1 MAAPTPSDRRLSSAL
16 RNNAWRPQ
24 VQPPERP
31 NHAGRFPVFPE
42 SGPMLPE
49 TVHVPQATSP
59 QDDLRPL
66 GSFEEVLWQMDKR
79 SPLHAT
85 LAAHVDGATTVEQWR
100 DALEQTRRRHPLW
113 STVIVARK
121 DEAPIFQAMHNAH
134 VPLRVV
140 KGEFTQN
147 WQLEI
152 ARERCQSV
160 DSTHGPL
167 VRAVLMHTEAS
178 CMLILSAHHSI
189 CDGMSLAFAIRDVLQ
204 ALSGQSLKK
213 LDLHPSQEE
222 TLGMCSQPRV
232 RMRDQTVHPTA
243 ATGPVAYPSSLL
255 LPPRVD
261 SLQLSAEV
269 TEALRGSA
277 RREKTTVHAALI
289 AAAGIVA
296 RQTPGYGL
304 GRDLQLCSTI
314 SNRAM
319 MNFPED
325 SGVFFTACTFPLS
338 PSPVHDFWSLA
349 RQAKD
354 SLRVMQQQDGV
365 KAVLDAVGGIARSG
379 LGDDATGDLGG
390 NAFLF
395 DIHLSNLGV
404 LPIPTSYR
412 TITLRQIWGPAVLN
426 GFEGEQTLGISTVN
440 GRLCFLHIS
449 RRPLADFLG
458 QIEDVLR
465 SVSTS

>member
-1 MAAPTPSDRRLSSAL
+1 
-16 RNNAWRPQ
+16 
-24 VQPPERP
+24 
-31 NHAGRFPVFPE
+31 
-42 SGPMLPE
+42 
-49 TVHVPQATSP
+49 
-59 QDDLRPL
+59 
-66 GSFEEVLWQMDKR
+66 
-79 SPLHAT
+79 
-85 LAAHVDGATTVEQWR
+85 
-100 DALEQTRRRHPLW
+100 
-113 STVIVARK
+113 
-121 DEAPIFQAMHNAH
+121 
-134 VPLRVV
+134 
-140 KGEFTQN
+140 
-147 WQLEI
+147 
-152 ARERCQSV
+152 
-160 DSTHGPL
+160 
-167 VRAVLMHTEAS
+167 
-178 CMLILSAHHSI
+178 
-189 CDGMSLAFAIRDVLQ
+189 
-204 ALSGQSLKK
+204 
-213 LDLHPSQEE
+213 
-222 TLGMCSQPRV
+222 MCYQPRV
-232 RMRDQTVHPTA
+232 RMRDQTVHPAA
-243 ATGPVAYPSSLL
+243 ATGAAAYPSSLL
-255 LPPRVD
+255 LPPRVY

-269 TEALRGSA
+269 TETLRGSA
-277 RREKTTVHAALI
+277 RREKTTVHAALT

-296 RQTPGYGL
+296 RRTPGYGS